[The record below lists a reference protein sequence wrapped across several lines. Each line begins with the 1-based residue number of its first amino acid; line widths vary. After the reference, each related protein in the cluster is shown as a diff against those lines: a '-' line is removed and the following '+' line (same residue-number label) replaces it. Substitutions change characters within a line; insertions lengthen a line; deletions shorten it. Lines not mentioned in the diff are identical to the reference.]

1 VFIEKAIM
9 VNLHDT
15 LKDRCK
21 MAEKEGNWDNT
32 GFDQLMKDSKDELEL
47 LRKQQ
52 TDLMVKYCLRA
63 LRIYQAAK
71 PEPLKPTEIAYLT
84 KNELNNVISD
94 LTQQPNLDNI
104 AKLVR
109 EEWLKQHKQ

>member
-1 VFIEKAIM
+1 M
-9 VNLHDT
+9 VGLHEV
-15 LKDRCK
+15 LKDWLK

-32 GFDQLMKDSKDELEL
+32 GFDQLMKNSKDELES

-52 TDLMVKYCLRA
+52 TDLMVKYCIRA

-84 KNELNNVISD
+84 KNELNNVIGD
-94 LTQQPNLDNI
+94 LTQPANLDNI
-104 AKLVR
+104 TNLVK
-109 EEWLKQHKQ
+109 EEWLKQK

>member
-1 VFIEKAIM
+1 
-9 VNLHDT
+9 
-15 LKDRCK
+15 

-32 GFDQLMKDSKDELEL
+32 GFDQLMKTSKDELES

-52 TDLMVKYCLRA
+52 TDLMVKYCIRA

-84 KNELNNVISD
+84 KNEFNQVVGD
-94 LTQQPNLDNI
+94 LTQPATFDNI
-104 AKLVR
+104 AKLVK
-109 EEWLKQHKQ
+109 EQWEKKPKK

>member
-1 VFIEKAIM
+1 M
-9 VNLHDT
+9 ST
-15 LKDRCK
+15 LKDRFK

-52 TDLMVKYCLRA
+52 TDLMVKYTLRA

-84 KNELNNVISD
+84 KNELNNVIGD